1 MKKKNLRQILI
12 PAFIITACIPIA
24 IFTVISQAR
33 LKKSTLDNMNNQAE
47 ADLQK
52 SNQCLN
58 MTLDKYETILYDITT
73 AEDLPRKNL
82 LILWRQMPIIC
93 EVNFHISVTEIR
105 EWTGFS
111 WYWQIEKE
119 SFMTGFLLL
128 R

>member
-12 PAFIITACIPIA
+12 PAFIITACIPIT

-73 AEDLPRKNL
+73 AEDFLNL
-82 LILWRQMPIIC
+82 A
-93 EVNFHISVTEIR
+93 VTA
-105 EWTGFS
+105 
-111 WYWQIEKE
+111 KE
-119 SFMTGFLLL
+119 SADIMETDAYNMRSEFSHICNRNQG
-128 R
+128 

>member
-12 PAFIITACIPIA
+12 PAFIITACIPIT

-58 MTLDKYETILYDITT
+58 MTLDKYETILYDI
-73 AEDLPRKNL
+73 NL

-105 EWTGFS
+105 VWTGFS